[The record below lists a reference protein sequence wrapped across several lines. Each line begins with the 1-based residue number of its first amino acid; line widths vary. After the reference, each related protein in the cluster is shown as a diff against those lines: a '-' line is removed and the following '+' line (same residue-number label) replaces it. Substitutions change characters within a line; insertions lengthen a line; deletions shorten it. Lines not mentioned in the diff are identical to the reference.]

1 MKKLLLVILLGIIS
15 LSVLAQRRVP
25 RATQDVSPALLKTL
39 QVEQHT
45 FEGSL
50 PYCQNKPQV
59 PVEALVVLLHGR
71 SGSGTD
77 NLAQLANP
85 AVKPLLTYVGQT
97 GKRVLVLMPQAAQR
111 GGWSAVE
118 DKVARLVSFKI
129 REYHLPADKVYISG
143 VSMGGGGVYSLMAT
157 RPGLFSKAVLVSAG
171 GRADMAPKMKGQ
183 FLLIH
188 GEQDRVIPFTRAEQM
203 AQALAQNKAVQVD
216 LWPLAGRGHIDGAQ
230 AAYSA
235 KTWDWLFGEQ
245 TK

>member
-1 MKKLLLVILLGIIS
+1 MKKLLLIIFLGTIS
-15 LSVLAQRRVP
+15 LSVWAQRRVL
-25 RATQDVSPALLKTL
+25 RVAQDVSPALLKTL
-39 QVEQHT
+39 QLEQHT
-45 FEGSL
+45 FQETL

-111 GGWSAVE
+111 GGWNTVE
-118 DKVARLVSFKI
+118 EQVARLVSFKI
-129 REYHLPADKVYISG
+129 REYRIPADKVYISG
-143 VSMGGGGVYSLMAT
+143 VSMGGSGVYSLMT
-157 RPGLFSKAVLVSAG
+157 KYPGLFSKAVLVSAG
-171 GRADMAPKMKGQ
+171 GRADMAQKMKGQ
-183 FLLIH
+183 VLLIH

-203 AQALAQNKAVQVD
+203 TLALAQNKAVQVV
-216 LWPLAGRGHIDGAQ
+216 LWPLTGRGHTDGAQ

-235 KTWDWLFGEQ
+235 KTWNWLFGEES
-245 TK
+245 K